1 MRIWE
6 PGVELDGR
14 YRLAEKIG
22 EGGMGA
28 VWRAEHLMLGTPV
41 AVKLLSTHAE
51 QDEASRARFLREA
64 KASATV
70 RGHNVVQLL
79 DFGVDD
85 TTPYL
90 VMELLEGETLQARLK
105 RLGGLEA
112 VYTGWMLDQIAY
124 AVGKAHRLGIWHRD
138 LKPANVFLEREGRL
152 ETPKIL
158 DFGLAKLVEREGV
171 TGITTTSNGMLI
183 GTPFYMSPEQIR
195 GGKKVDHRSDLW
207 SMSVIA
213 YECITG
219 RRPFQSAS
227 LGDLVMAICQD
238 PITPPS
244 SHGPVPAGFDEWF
257 ARAAARDKDERFQ
270 TAKDWA
276 DALCRVLNL
285 PDSYRCHQVTPA
297 ATPTRT
303 PASTWDKT
311 LVEHDAP
318 NPPPPSLE
326 SPTVVIDA
334 DGDPRDQD
342 AD

>member
-1 MRIWE
+1 RMIRIWE
-6 PGVELDGR
+6 PGVEIDGR

-22 EGGMGA
+22 QGGMGS

-41 AVKLLSTHAE
+41 AVKLLSAHAE
-51 QDEASRARFLREA
+51 QDEESRARFLREA
-64 KASATV
+64 KASATL

-85 TTPYL
+85 TTPYI
-90 VMELLEGETLQARLK
+90 VMELLEGETLHARLK
-105 RLGGLEA
+105 RLGGLEV

-138 LKPANVFLEREGRL
+138 LKPANVFLEREGDI

-158 DFGLAKLVEREGV
+158 DFGLAKLVSREGNP
-171 TGITTTSNGMLI
+171 GITTTANGMLI

-219 RRPFQSAS
+219 KRPFQSTS

-238 PITPPS
+238 PIPPPS
-244 SHGPVPAGFDEWF
+244 SHGPVPRGFDDWF
-257 ARAAARDKDERFQ
+257 ARASSREKDERFQ

-276 DALCRVLNL
+276 DALCRVLEL
-285 PDSYRCHQVTPA
+285 PDNYRCHQVRPA
-297 ATPTRT
+297 ATPGRT
-303 PASTWDKT
+303 PASKWEKT
-311 LVEHDAP
+311 LAEDGAQG
-318 NPPPPSLE
+318 PPQSALGAD
-326 SPTVVIDA
+326 TVVIDSN
-334 DGDPRDQD
+334 DDET
-342 AD
+342 